1 MSYIRAD
8 HLYKTFTVRE
18 KRRKGHIFR
27 EKRTVDAL
35 RDLSFR
41 VEKGELI
48 GCIGPN
54 GAGKSTTVKILSG
67 ILTPDKGDINV
78 GGLVPWRDR
87 KQHVSRIGVVFGQRV
102 QLWWDVPILDSYALL
117 KDIYRIPEDQYRKR
131 LDELTQVLRLEDLMR
146 TPLRLL
152 SLGQRM
158 RAELCGSLLHRPEIL
173 FLDEP
178 TIGLDSVSKLA
189 LRDFLKWENRENGT
203 TIFLTTHD
211 MEDVAALCSRV
222 MVLGRGRKLFDGGFP
237 VLLSRYDTTRTAQA
251 RFDGAAALPP
261 LPEGFSASFEGDTL
275 TVTYDPRHARADEL
289 LSLLRQAG
297 TVREITI
304 RPRNID
310 QMIADMYREM
320 AL

>member
-1 MSYIRAD
+1 MAYIQAE

-18 KRRKGHIFR
+18 KRRKGHILR
-27 EKRTVDAL
+27 EKRTVTAL
-35 RDLSFR
+35 NDLSFQIER
-41 VEKGELI
+41 GELI

-67 ILTPDKGDINV
+67 ILTPDRGGMTV
-78 GGLVPWRDR
+78 GGLVPWEER
-87 KQHVSRIGVVFGQRV
+87 KEHVGHIGVVFGQRV
-102 QLWWDVPILDSYALL
+102 QLWWDVPILDSYSLL
-117 KDIYRIPEDQYRKR
+117 KDIYRVPDKLFNER
-131 LDELTQVLRLEDLMR
+131 LDELREVLQLGDLMR

-189 LRDFLKWENRENGT
+189 LRDFLKWENREHGT
-203 TIFLTTHD
+203 TILLTTHD
-211 MEDVAALCSRV
+211 MEDIAALCPRV
-222 MVLGRGRKLFDGGFP
+222 MVLGHGSKLFDGGLSD
-237 VLLSRYDTTRTAQA
+237 LLSRYDTSRTVLA

-261 LPEGFSASFEGDTL
+261 LPEGFSASMEGDTL
-275 TVTYDPRHARADEL
+275 SIEYDPRKTPAEEL
-289 LSLLRQAG
+289 LSLLRGAG

>member
-1 MSYIRAD
+1 MSYIRTD

-35 RDLSFR
+35 WDLSFR

-131 LDELTQVLRLEDLMR
+131 LDELKQVLRLEDLMR

-237 VLLSRYDTTRTAQA
+237 VLLSRYDT
-251 RFDGAAALPP
+251 
-261 LPEGFSASFEGDTL
+261 L